1 MRLPL
6 KTVTTA
12 GILVGLAGCA
22 STPPP
27 TVQSGPDAEVTVD
40 GLHRVDN
47 SIMEFA
53 YVKPGMSLQGY
64 TKLMID
70 EVTVAYQKEPRSSR
84 QSPGASE
91 QNYALRSS
99 QMDDLKSWF
108 YEAVVNALTKDDGY
122 EIVDAPGPDVLH
134 VSAYLVDLVVR
145 VPTETTGRQY
155 MRTRSYGEVTLV
167 LELHDSESNEILGR
181 VADRRDPTRNTNNS
195 LAIVSPTYVKADVER
210 LFEYWANVLREGLDR
225 VRELDPAMRQ

>member
-1 MRLPL
+1 MAL
-6 KTVTTA
+6 
-12 GILVGLAGCA
+12 
-22 STPPP
+22 
-27 TVQSGPDAEVTVD
+27 
-40 GLHRVDN
+40 
-47 SIMEFA
+47 A

-91 QNYALRSS
+91 QNFALRPS
-99 QMDDLKSWF
+99 QMDNLKSWF
-108 YEAVVNALTKDDGY
+108 HEAVVKELTKDDGY
-122 EIVDAPGPDVLH
+122 EIVDAPGPDVLR

-145 VPTETTGRQY
+145 VPTEKTAGRQY
-155 MRTRSYGEVTLV
+155 TRARSYGEVTLV
-167 LELHDSESNEILGR
+167 LELHDSESEEILGR
-181 VADRRDPTRNTNNS
+181 VADRRDPTRNTDNS

-210 LFEYWANVLREGLDR
+210 LFGYWANVLREGLDR